1 MGTSNSKMW
10 LALLALGFVWG
21 SSFILMKMALFD
33 TAGERLF
40 PALDVALGRIAIAG
54 LAMAPLAW
62 THRDHLTRKN
72 LPWLLIVGGLG
83 NMLPAYFFTTAQTL
97 IPSSVAGMLNALTP
111 MFTLIVGVLLFR
123 SKVHLLQVAGIAVG
137 FVGAAVL
144 AFQPG
149 MGDALGQEAL
159 GGAARVLAATA
170 CYGVSV
176 NVIRHKL
183 HAVPA
188 AGVAAL
194 ALGLM
199 GLPAAGFGL
208 SGELPALALTH
219 PDGLRGLG
227 AMVVLA
233 VVGTGL
239 ALVAFN
245 RIIQRTNAL
254 FASTVTYII
263 PLFATMWGW
272 LDREP
277 LTLWHLLGGAV
288 VLVGVWLVNRG
299 GRKATEKAL

>member
-1 MGTSNSKMW
+1 
-10 LALLALGFVWG
+10 
-21 SSFILMKMALFD
+21 
-33 TAGERLF
+33 
-40 PALDVALGRIAIAG
+40 
-54 LAMAPLAW
+54 
-62 THRDHLTRKN
+62 
-72 LPWLLIVGGLG
+72 
-83 NMLPAYFFTTAQTL
+83 MLPAYFFTTAQTL

-111 MFTLIVGVLLFR
+111 MFTLLVGVLLFR
-123 SKVHLLQVAGIAVG
+123 SKAQALQVAGIAVG
-137 FVGAAVL
+137 LIGASVL

-149 MGDALGQEAL
+149 MGEGLGQDAL

-183 HAVPA
+183 HAMPA
-188 AGVAAL
+188 AGVAGL

-199 GLPAAGFGL
+199 GLPAAAFGL
-208 SGELPALALTH
+208 TGDLPALVLAH
-219 PDGLRGLG
+219 PDGLRGLL

-233 VVGTGL
+233 VVGTGM

-277 LTLWHLLGGAV
+277 LTRWHLLGGV
-288 VLVGVWLVNRG
+288 VVVAGVWLVNRG
-299 GRKATEKAL
+299 GREASEKAL

>member
-1 MGTSNSKMW
+1 M
-10 LALLALGFVWG
+10 
-21 SSFILMKMALFD
+21 
-33 TAGERLF
+33 
-40 PALDVALGRIAIAG
+40 
-54 LAMAPLAW
+54 
-62 THRDHLTRKN
+62 
-72 LPWLLIVGGLG
+72 
-83 NMLPAYFFTTAQTL
+83 
-97 IPSSVAGMLNALTP
+97 
-111 MFTLIVGVLLFR
+111 
-123 SKVHLLQVAGIAVG
+123 AGIAVG
-137 FVGAAVL
+137 LVGAAVL

-159 GGAARVLAATA
+159 GGAGRVLAATA

-199 GLPAAGFGL
+199 GLPAAALGL
-208 SGELPALALTH
+208 TGDLPTLALTH
-219 PDGLRGLG
+219 PDGLRGLW

-277 LTLWHLLGGAV
+277 LTLWHLVGGAV

-299 GRKATEKAL
+299 GRKASEKAL